1 MFHTWKHRGGGGECP
16 PSAPFNLLLPIDGG
30 QDRQGS
36 LPFPW
41 DTFSWVDKDKQDMIL
56 NTKRPNAES

>member
-41 DTFSWVDKDKQDMIL
+41 DTFSWVDKDKQV
-56 NTKRPNAES
+56 NSS